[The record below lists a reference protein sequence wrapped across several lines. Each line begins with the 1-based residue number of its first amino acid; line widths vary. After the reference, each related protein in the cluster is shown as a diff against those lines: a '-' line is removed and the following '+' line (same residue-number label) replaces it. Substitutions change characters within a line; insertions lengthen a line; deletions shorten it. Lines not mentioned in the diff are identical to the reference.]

1 MASMG
6 IVARDEEGQ
15 VLLTAWQVLRRC
27 ASPEEA
33 EAEACLCGIRLAA
46 EWIGKPTQME
56 ADCVGLIN
64 AIEATQ
70 ESRSY
75 WDVIIHEIKGV
86 SRLLRQCE
94 FKIQIRQEGSERR
107 RA

>member
-15 VLLTAWQVLRRC
+15 VLLTAWQVLQRC

-70 ESRSY
+70 ESCSY

-86 SRLLRQCE
+86 NRLLRQCE